1 MTQTSKER
9 SMYQPATTLSQRE
22 ALDAGRAARAE
33 AFAEMISY
41 FTHPRTWAFGFV
53 PAASG
58 H

>member
-1 MTQTSKER
+1 
-9 SMYQPATTLSQRE
+9 MYQPATTLNQRE

-33 AFAEMISY
+33 AFADMISF
-41 FTHPRTWAFGFV
+41 FTRPRNWTFGFV